1 MLEVYSMIDFVNE
14 LFTMKFRILFW
25 VLLTA
30 LFTSCAPTRIV
41 APLEKGVTQI
51 GATLG
56 RPKVNDGSLPLVG
69 IYVAKGLSDVK
80 TFYAGAQLTSL
91 YLGTIQLDGGIVK
104 TVITPNGMI
113 PGVSW
118 SYGANS
124 FVSSRDAAFRLYP
137 ESGVNAYWK
146 IGPHI
151 LNVSAN
157 TWVDPTWFL
166 SENNK
171 GRILSPSFGVGYRF
185 RYKWIELQAE
195 YKLLNPTREMH
206 IPQAFIPSTN
216 GLGGKGWYW
225 GAAMNF

>member
-14 LFTMKFRILFW
+14 LFTMKLKNIFW
-25 VLLTA
+25 VLLVPI
-30 LFTSCAPTRIV
+30 LVSCAPTRIV
-41 APLEKGVTQI
+41 APLEKGVTQV

-56 RPKVNDGSLPLVG
+56 RPRVNDGSLPLVG
-69 IYVAKGLSDVK
+69 IYVAKGLSDVN

-91 YLGTIQLDGGIVK
+91 YLGTIQVDGGIVK
-104 TVITPNGMI
+104 TVTMPNGMI

-137 ESGVNAYWK
+137 ESGVNTYWK

-151 LNVSAN
+151 INVSAN

-206 IPQAFIPSTN
+206 IPQASIPSTN

>member
-1 MLEVYSMIDFVNE
+1 MLEVYSMKDFVNE
-14 LFTMKFRILFW
+14 LFTMKLRNIFW
-25 VLLTA
+25 VLLVPI
-30 LFTSCAPTRIV
+30 LVSCAPTRIV
-41 APLEKGVTQI
+41 APLEKGVRQF

-56 RPKVNDGSLPLVG
+56 RPRVNDGSLPLVG
-69 IYVAKGLSDVK
+69 VYVAKGLSDVK

-91 YLGTIQLDGGIVK
+91 YLGTIQVDGGIVK
-104 TVITPNGMI
+104 TVTMPNGMI

-206 IPQAFIPSTN
+206 IPQASIPSTN

>member
-1 MLEVYSMIDFVNE
+1 
-14 LFTMKFRILFW
+14 
-25 VLLTA
+25 
-30 LFTSCAPTRIV
+30 
-41 APLEKGVTQI
+41 
-51 GATLG
+51 
-56 RPKVNDGSLPLVG
+56 
-69 IYVAKGLSDVK
+69 
-80 TFYAGAQLTSL
+80 
-91 YLGTIQLDGGIVK
+91 
-104 TVITPNGMI
+104 
-113 PGVSW
+113 
-118 SYGANS
+118 
-124 FVSSRDAAFRLYP
+124 
-137 ESGVNAYWK
+137 VNAYWK

-151 LNVSAN
+151 INVSAN

-206 IPQAFIPSTN
+206 IPQASIPSTN